1 MHPVLRKLWEVQG
14 VPGAARLGLQP
25 HIPPRPP
32 STALQCFTL
41 GKTCE
46 IPLLNKG
53 LIKKVPIKI
62 SPIRKSHKDISPAGW
77 LQLGK
82 EKGIYPYGPT
92 PRSSA
97 APKIHAGGVPSIS
110 TFL

>member
-1 MHPVLRKLWEVQG
+1 MHPALRKLGEVQG
-14 VPGAARLGLQP
+14 VPGAAQLGLQP

-53 LIKKVPIKI
+53 LIKK
-62 SPIRKSHKDISPAGW
+62 SPHKVITY
-77 LQLGK
+77 K
-82 EKGIYPYGPT
+82 EIP
-92 PRSSA
+92 
-97 APKIHAGGVPSIS
+97 
-110 TFL
+110 